1 MEKLKKYLPHLLAVL
16 GFVLVAIIYFYPVF
30 QNQKIFQSDIVQ
42 YTGMAKEQNDFRAKY
57 DEEPYWTNSA
67 FGGMPT
73 YQLGAQYPYHFIK
86 KIDGLIRF
94 LPRPADYLFLYFISF
109 YVLLLVLKVKPLQA
123 FFGSLAFGLSTYL
136 IIIIGVGHNAKAHAI
151 GYMPLVV
158 AGVLLVFQRKYIL
171 GGILSVLAI
180 SLEIQANHFQMTYY
194 LLFLLFF
201 IFIFYVV
208 KYIKYKEYNSLIK
221 SCGILLVAGIIALG
235 NNAGNLLATSE
246 YTKFSTRGSNELTQN
261 PDGCKVLSKSG
272 MNYDYITE
280 YSYGIAESFNLI
292 FPRMFGGGNSEKLPK
307 ESNVYNFVLGIG
319 APEDQAREMSNN
331 APTYWGDQPIVAAP
345 AYIGAVVFFFFILAL
360 FIEKRK
366 IKYVFLA
373 GAIVSLLFSWG
384 KNFPI
389 LTNFFID
396 YFPLYNKFRA
406 VSSFQVILELCMPV
420 LATLGIYSFFKTE
433 KSNQWKALWQSSA
446 VFGGILLLVFILK
459 STFNFNGG
467 SDPEIIKAYQEMGQP
482 FVDAL
487 KKDRMALYN
496 NDIYRAFALILLV
509 FGVLFFYI
517 KEKLNAT
524 TSTIIIGLVMVF
536 DLFFMAKNYV
546 DKDDF
551 VPAYQV
557 DEPFAAT
564 EIDMQIKQDT
574 SHYRVLEAMP
584 HIQYPAGALN
594 SARASYFHKS
604 LGGYSAVKPQRI
616 QQMYDYHLLNEN
628 LKVLNMF
635 NVKYIIQQNDEG
647 KEMVF
652 VNPDALGNA
661 WFVKDVKIA
670 NNADDEINGLKNLDF
685 KNKAIVSK
693 EFSKE
698 LNVKTFVKDS
708 LAKITLTTYK
718 PNYLK
723 YQSKNSNNGL
733 AIFSEN
739 YYGSGWNAY
748 IDGQKTNHIRANY
761 ILRAIQIPAGNH
773 IIEFKFEPQII
784 KTCGI
789 ISLISFILMVFGI
802 GFGIFIFYKK
812 EKKYF

>member
-16 GFVLVAIIYFYPVF
+16 GFVLVAIIYFYPVM

-261 PDGCKVLSKSG
+261 PDGSKVLSKSG

-280 YSYGIAESFNLI
+280 YSYGIAESLNLI

-319 APEDQAREMSNN
+319 APEDQAREMSDN
-331 APTYWGDQPIVAAP
+331 APTYWGEQPIVAAP

-366 IKYVFLA
+366 IKYVFLV

-420 LATLGIYSFFKTE
+420 LATLGIYSFFKAD
-433 KSNQWKALWQSSA
+433 KSSQWKALWQSSA

-459 STFNFNGG
+459 STFNFNGA
-467 SDPEIIKAYQEMGQP
+467 SDPEIIKAYGEMGQP

-670 NNADDEINGLKNLDF
+670 NNADEEINGLKNLDF

-784 KTCGI
+784 KTGGI
-789 ISLISFILMVFGI
+789 ISLISFIFMVFGI

>member
-1 MEKLKKYLPHLLAVL
+1 
-16 GFVLVAIIYFYPVF
+16 LV
-30 QNQKIFQSDIVQ
+30 
-42 YTGMAKEQNDFRAKY
+42 
-57 DEEPYWTNSA
+57 
-67 FGGMPT
+67 
-73 YQLGAQYPYHFIK
+73 
-86 KIDGLIRF
+86 
-94 LPRPADYLFLYFISF
+94 
-109 YVLLLVLKVKPLQA
+109 
-123 FFGSLAFGLSTYL
+123 
-136 IIIIGVGHNAKAHAI
+136 
-151 GYMPLVV
+151 
-158 AGVLLVFQRKYIL
+158 
-171 GGILSVLAI
+171 
-180 SLEIQANHFQMTYY
+180 
-194 LLFLLFF
+194 
-201 IFIFYVV
+201 
-208 KYIKYKEYNSLIK
+208 
-221 SCGILLVAGIIALG
+221 
-235 NNAGNLLATSE
+235 
-246 YTKFSTRGSNELTQN
+246 
-261 PDGCKVLSKSG
+261 
-272 MNYDYITE
+272 
-280 YSYGIAESFNLI
+280 
-292 FPRMFGGGNSEKLPK
+292 
-307 ESNVYNFVLGIG
+307 
-319 APEDQAREMSNN
+319 
-331 APTYWGDQPIVAAP
+331 
-345 AYIGAVVFFFFILAL
+345 
-360 FIEKRK
+360 
-366 IKYVFLA
+366 

-487 KKDRMALYN
+487 KKDRMQLYN
-496 NDIYRAFALILLV
+496 NDIYRAFGLILLV
-509 FGVLFFYI
+509 FGVLFFYV

-584 HIQYPAGALN
+584 HIQYPAGSLN

-628 LKVLNMF
+628 PKVLNMF

-647 KEMVF
+647 KDMVF

-670 NNADDEINGLKNLDF
+670 KNADEEINGLKDLDF
-685 KNKAIVSK
+685 KNQVLINK
-693 EFSKE
+693 EF
-698 LNVKTFVKDS
+698 LNVLKSVKFAKDT
-708 LAKITLTTYK
+708 LAKIDLIKYK

-723 YQSKNSNNGL
+723 YKSKSKRENF
-733 AIFSEN
+733 AVFSEN

-748 IDGQKTNHIRANY
+748 IDGKLQPHIRANY
-761 ILRAIQIPAGNH
+761 VLRAMQIPAGNH

-784 KTCGI
+784 KTGGM
-789 ISLISFILMVFGI
+789 ISLISFILMVLGI